1 MKNKSYLINGKRYRL
16 EHITLKGKNN
26 GYCDPPFKKGKKIII
41 HKRRNWK
48 SSKRLLEDYIHELLH
63 ACSWDLT
70 EEWVEES
77 AHSIMNVLWNQGY
90 RIVID

>member
-1 MKNKSYLINGKRYRL
+1 MVSKFLCFL
-16 EHITLKGKNN
+16 ETR
-26 GYCDPPFKKGKKIII
+26 CE
-41 HKRRNWK
+41 
-48 SSKRLLEDYIHELLH
+48 EDYIHELLH

-77 AHSIMNVLWNQGY
+77 AHSIMNVLWDQGY